1 MAAYRIA
8 LPFAIA
14 SLLALVAGN
23 ASAADNY
30 GAIAFSQTT
39 GNWGYTYDYGSRGS
53 AEQGA
58 LNKCGGGCSVVLWFK
73 NACGALATGGGNGY
87 GTGWAGTRG
96 RAQGIAMSNCRARA
110 HGCGIVAWACTT
122 R

>member
-1 MAAYRIA
+1 MSSYRIA

-14 SLLALVAGN
+14 SLLALMAGS

-30 GAIAFSQTT
+30 GAIAFSQGT
-39 GNWGYTYDYGSRGS
+39 GRYGYTYDYGSRGS

-58 LNKCGGGCSVVLWFK
+58 LNNCGGSCSIVLWFK
-73 NACGALATGGGNGY
+73 NACGALATGRANGY
-87 GTGWAGTRG
+87 GTGWAGTRR
-96 RAQGIAMSNCRARA
+96 RAENIAMSNCAERTG
-110 HGCGIVAWACTT
+110 GCNILAWACTA